1 MLQAGRFRLGVLTV
15 PSVVKLHRCT
25 VVKLPLSKRSSML
38 LVLPHQGSN
47 LHDIESELPKNIIS
61 DWVQNLSEG

>member
-1 MLQAGRFRLGVLTV
+1 MFRVGVLTV
-15 PSVVKLHRCT
+15 PSVLKLHRCT

-38 LVLPHQGSN
+38 LVLPHQGSS
-47 LHDIESELPKNIIS
+47 LHRIESKLPKNIIP